1 MTELMKLVMCQA
13 ASGSTATCGE
23 PVAGALI
30 LAGIWRRSHAA
41 MARNLTMSVQVVESP
56 LASPW
61 TVR

>member
-1 MTELMKLVMCQA
+1 MTELMRLAMRQA
-13 ASGSTATCGE
+13 ASGSTTTRGE

-41 MARNLTMSVQVVESP
+41 MARNLTMSVQVVELP
-56 LASPW
+56 RASSW